1 MVQAVQDPVK
11 LKTRRAQWITR
22 VDTLVSQIA
31 KWSAAENWSVD
42 KSQKSI
48 HESLLGDYV
57 VPTLRIRLPAG
68 EVHVNPVGLHVMGAD
83 GRVDLET
90 FPTLNRVKL
99 VGIKNQWEIYTDSNV
114 PLRKPW
120 NRKTFSQLA
129 LDLLA

>member
-11 LKTRRAQWITR
+11 LKTRRTQWITR

-42 KSQKSI
+42 KSEKAM
-48 HESLLGDYV
+48 HESLWGDYI
-57 VPTLRIRLPAG
+57 VPTLRIRLPGG
-68 EVHVNPVGLHVMGAD
+68 EVHVNPVGLHVVGAD

-90 FPTLNRVKL
+90 FPTLNRVRL
-99 VGIKNQWEIYTDSNV
+99 VGHKNQWEIYTDSNV

-129 LDLLA
+129 LDLVA